1 MKGQCLQPVLTD
13 LTFLQM
19 ISNTSY
25 HQHFIIIPQLC
36 GRKYYAAQTYWL
48 FRSDTSQAL
57 LPATVSQVFFFSL
70 LSTYDGKMYRNI
82 SLSLVHIMEFQYAP
96 NQNHNPS
103 RQNKKSAKNR
113 GINCTFL
120 KKRKKKGAF
129 KEHQFLNFSPLWKEL
144 CGVGIWVY
152 INVCWKREEEWRV
165 ERKEKTED

>member
-1 MKGQCLQPVLTD
+1 MEENIMQLKHIDFLEVIHHKPYCL
-13 LTFLQM
+13 
-19 ISNTSY
+19 
-25 HQHFIIIPQLC
+25 
-36 GRKYYAAQTYWL
+36 
-48 FRSDTSQAL
+48 L
-57 LPATVSQVFFFSL
+57 LSHKWFFFSL

-129 KEHQFLNFSPLWKEL
+129 KEHQFLNFSPL
-144 CGVGIWVY
+144 
-152 INVCWKREEEWRV
+152 
-165 ERKEKTED
+165 